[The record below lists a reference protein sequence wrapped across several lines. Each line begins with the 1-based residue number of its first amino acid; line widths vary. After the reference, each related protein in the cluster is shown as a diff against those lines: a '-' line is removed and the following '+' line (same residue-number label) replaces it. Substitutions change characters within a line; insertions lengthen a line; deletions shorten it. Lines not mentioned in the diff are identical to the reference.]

1 MPEVYLCIRFLPCG
15 GTAALKQNP
24 CVHNSRCYKKVK
36 NVSPAF
42 LAKSTDTILA
52 AQHIEKINSTIVTVI
67 LMRHQWLIHCC
78 QLTPYSSLST
88 TNNIRL
94 AEC

>member
-1 MPEVYLCIRFLPCG
+1 MYLCIRLLPCG

-24 CVHNSRCYKKVK
+24 CIHNCRCDEKVK

-42 LAKSTDTILA
+42 LAKSTYTILA
-52 AQHIEKINSTIVTVI
+52 AQHIEEIDSTIVTVI
-67 LMRHQWLIHCC
+67 LMSHQWLIHCC

-88 TNNIRL
+88 ANNIRL